1 MKEITQLNEI
11 ARTPKSRRI
20 CGGSRANLLPQ
31 VCVPGTRATF
41 LQAMRSLSTRKLY
54 FLSTLQGSR
63 FFSRAGEW
71 CSVTDGGLTDYMP
84 TLCEASRGSSARD
97 HI

>member
-11 ARTPKSRRI
+11 ARTHKSRRI

-31 VCVPGTRATF
+31 VCVPGTKATF
-41 LQAMRSLSTRKLY
+41 LQAMRSLQQEALL
-54 FLSTLQGSR
+54 LSALQGSR

-71 CSVTDGGLTDYMP
+71 CSVTEGGLTDYMP
-84 TLCEASRGSSARD
+84 TLCQASSGSSARD
-97 HI
+97 PI